1 MSADHAHLGLGA
13 PITSFSQDP
22 DRSRLRDHAQPTIRT
37 DDPGSISGPTDMS
50 TALLQ
55 GASEERIKIE
65 QQIEVGKAL
74 SADLQ
79 KGATVHVSPPPPI
92 PPSVLLSLVTDHTRL
107 VRSYARI

>member
-79 KGATVHVSPPPPI
+79 KGATVHVSPPPSY
-92 PPSVLLSLVTDHTRL
+92 PSVRVAVPR
-107 VRSYARI
+107 Y